1 MDAPYQCKYCGAG
14 SYLDPVDQTPPADY
28 CHPEDHGSRE
38 DWEAEQKAAAVEV
51 YQETSARGVRY
62 EGLK

>member
-38 DWEAEQKAAAVEV
+38 DWEAEQRTESAEV
-51 YQETSARGVRY
+51 CRETTGSGARY
-62 EGLK
+62 EDSR